1 MSEGLNASSLPEQNT
16 RAEKAFA
23 VLVNIMAKLR
33 DPRDGCPW
41 DLAQTFKTIAPYTV
55 EEAYEVAEAINQ
67 GDLPA
72 LCEELGDL
80 ALQVVYHARMAE
92 EEGAFTVADVL
103 DAINTKM
110 IRRHPHVF
118 GDAVVRSAEE
128 QTHAWEELKAR
139 ERAAKATQGAAAGVA
154 AYSALDGVATALPA
168 LLRAQKIQS
177 RAARVGF
184 DWTDASD
191 VVPKIH
197 EEVEEIREAV
207 EAGDADAIEDEVGDL
222 LFAVVNLARKL
233 DIDAEGALRRAT
245 AKFEGRF
252 RAMEQT
258 AGEAFA
264 GLDLNAKEALWQ
276 QVKKQS

>member
-1 MSEGLNASSLPEQNT
+1 MSEGLNASSLPERDNS
-16 RAEKAFA
+16 AAKAFA

-33 DPRDGCPW
+33 DPRGGCPW
-41 DLAQTFKTIAPYTV
+41 DIAQTFETIAPYTI
-55 EEAYEVAEAINQ
+55 EEAYEVAEAIAQ
-67 GDLPA
+67 GDRPA

-92 EEGAFTVADVL
+92 EEGAFTVTDVL
-103 DAINTKM
+103 DAINAKM

-118 GDAVVRSAEE
+118 GDAVVNSAEE
-128 QTHAWEELKAR
+128 QTRAWEELKAR
-139 ERAAKATQGAAAGVA
+139 ERAANAQSGETRHSALSGVA
-154 AYSALDGVATALPA
+154 SALPA

-184 DWTDASD
+184 DWKHAED

-207 EAGDADAIEDEVGDL
+207 ASGDANHIEEEVGDL
-222 LFAVVNLARKL
+222 LFAAVNLARKL
-233 DIDAEGALRRAT
+233 DVDAEGALRRAT
-245 AKFEGRF
+245 AKFESRF
-252 RAMEQT
+252 RAMEEL

-264 GLDLNAKEALWQ
+264 GLDLDAKEELWRQ
-276 QVKKQS
+276 IKKKP

>member
-1 MSEGLNASSLPEQNT
+1 MSEGLNASSLPEQDV
-16 RAEKAFA
+16 RAAKAFLL
-23 VLVNIMAKLR
+23 LVDIMAKLR

-41 DLAQTFKTIAPYTV
+41 DIAQTFESIAPYTI
-55 EEAYEVAEAINQ
+55 EEAYEVAEAIAQ
-67 GDLPA
+67 GDRPA

-103 DAINTKM
+103 DAINAKM

-118 GDAVVRSAEE
+118 GDGVVRTAEE
-128 QTHAWEELKAR
+128 QTRNWEEVKAQ
-139 ERAAKATQGAAAGVA
+139 ERAAKAATDH
-154 AYSALDGVATALPA
+154 SALDGVATALPA

-184 DWTDASD
+184 DWRAAED

-207 EAGDADAIEDEVGDL
+207 ATGDPDRIEDEVGDL
-222 LFAVVNLARKL
+222 LFAAVNLARKL

-245 AKFEGRF
+245 AKFEHRF
-252 RAMEQT
+252 RAMEET
-258 AGEAFA
+258 AGDAFA
-264 GLDLNAKEALWQ
+264 SLDLDAKERLWQ
-276 QVKKQS
+276 QVKKQG

>member
-1 MSEGLNASSLPEQNT
+1 MSEGLNASPLPEQDA
-16 RAEKAFA
+16 RAAKAFA

-41 DLAQTFKTIAPYTV
+41 DIAQTFETIAPYTI
-55 EEAYEVAEAINQ
+55 EEAYEVTEAIAE
-67 GDLPA
+67 GDRPA

-92 EEGAFTVADVL
+92 EEGAFSIADVL
-103 DAINTKM
+103 DAINSKM

-128 QTHAWEELKAR
+128 QTRAWEELKAR
-139 ERAAKATQGAAAGVA
+139 ERAAKATAGQA
-154 AYSALDGVATALPA
+154 RHSALDGVASALPA

-184 DWTDASD
+184 DWKTADD

-207 EAGDADAIEDEVGDL
+207 GTGDADRIEDEVGDL
-222 LFAVVNLARKL
+222 LFAAVNLARKL
-233 DIDAEGALRRAT
+233 GVDAEGALRRAT
-245 AKFEGRF
+245 AKFESRF
-252 RAMEQT
+252 RAMEET
-258 AGEAFA
+258 AGDAFA
-264 GLDLNAKEALWQ
+264 GLDLDAKEALWQ
-276 QVKKQS
+276 EVKKRG

>member
-1 MSEGLNASSLPEQNT
+1 MSEGLNASSLPEQDV
-16 RAEKAFA
+16 RAAKAFLL
-23 VLVNIMAKLR
+23 LVDIMVKLR

-41 DLAQTFKTIAPYTV
+41 DIAQTFESIAPYTI
-55 EEAYEVAEAINQ
+55 EEAYEVAEAIAQ
-67 GDLPA
+67 GDRPA

-103 DAINTKM
+103 DAINAKM

-118 GDAVVRSAEE
+118 GDSVVRTAEE
-128 QTHAWEELKAR
+128 QTRNWEEVKAQ
-139 ERAAKATQGAAAGVA
+139 ERAAKAATDH
-154 AYSALDGVATALPA
+154 SALDGVATALPA

-184 DWTDASD
+184 DWRAAED

-207 EAGDADAIEDEVGDL
+207 ATGDPDRIEDEVGDL
-222 LFAVVNLARKL
+222 LFAAVNLARKL

-245 AKFEGRF
+245 AKFEHRF
-252 RAMEQT
+252 RAMEET
-258 AGEAFA
+258 AGDAFA
-264 GLDLNAKEALWQ
+264 SLDLDAKERLWQ
-276 QVKKQS
+276 QVKKQG

>member
-1 MSEGLNASSLPEQNT
+1 MSEGLNASSLPEQDV
-16 RAEKAFA
+16 RAAKAFLL
-23 VLVNIMAKLR
+23 LVDIMAKLR

-41 DLAQTFKTIAPYTV
+41 DIAQTFESIAPYTI
-55 EEAYEVAEAINQ
+55 EEAYEVAEAIAQ
-67 GDLPA
+67 GDRPA

-103 DAINTKM
+103 DAINAKM

-118 GDAVVRSAEE
+118 GDSVVRTAEE
-128 QTHAWEELKAR
+128 QTRNWEEVKAQ
-139 ERAAKATQGAAAGVA
+139 ERAAKAATDH
-154 AYSALDGVATALPA
+154 SALDGVATALPA

-184 DWTDASD
+184 DWRAAED

-207 EAGDADAIEDEVGDL
+207 ATGDPDRIEDEVGDL
-222 LFAVVNLARKL
+222 LFAAVNLARKL

-245 AKFEGRF
+245 AKFEHRF
-252 RAMEQT
+252 RAMEET
-258 AGEAFA
+258 AGDAFA
-264 GLDLNAKEALWQ
+264 SLDLDAKEHLWQ
-276 QVKKQS
+276 QVKKQG